1 MEQRLHTMKFRVALF
16 ASALL
21 AVMAV
26 AGEAASGRFSQ
37 TLSDAERT
45 EAGLNRLSSDQV
57 AVIDALIRRDL
68 VAQVRAP
75 GGDDAP
81 VSVFSQRLTDD
92 ERRTAGLTLLTAPE
106 LARLDA
112 LVGRN
117 AAAIAAR
124 RLLSPPVFV
133 PPGARLNPDGAKVAP
148 EMHGSVSL
156 SYGWGKGGYSERTG
170 AMNVRYEDPVHN
182 FTLEVGYS
190 ETHVKAPFP
199 YRNVP
204 DVPPFAP

>member
-1 MEQRLHTMKFRVALF
+1 MMIFRAALF
-16 ASALL
+16 ASTLL
-21 AVMAV
+21 AVVAT

-37 TLSDAERT
+37 TLSDVERT

-57 AVIDALIRRDL
+57 AVIDALVRRDL
-68 VAQVRAP
+68 AAQARAP

-81 VSVFSQRLTDD
+81 ASVFSQRLTAD
-92 ERRTAGLTLLTAPE
+92 ERRTAGLTLLTNSE
-106 LARLDA
+106 LTRLDA

-117 AAAIAAR
+117 ATAIAAR
-124 RLLSPPVFV
+124 TLLSPPVFV

-170 AMNVRYEDPVHN
+170 AMNVRYEDPAHN
-182 FTLEVGYS
+182 FALEVGYS

-199 YRNVP
+199 YRNAP
-204 DVPPFAP
+204 DVPLVGP